1 MVTSIP
7 TLSGCPSFFFFF
19 LVQGALNFRKFKR
32 RLDRI
37 PIYKIRLNVLYIRR
51 FCNYSTKLFDEF
63 LRMCDQVFYE
73 QNDFIFI
80 LQRKESI
87 CKLIALLIG
96 DNEI

>member
-7 TLSGCPSFFFFF
+7 TLSGCIPVLPFFSSSSFH

-37 PIYKIRLNVLYIRR
+37 PIYKIRLNVLYIRLLQ
-51 FCNYSTKLFDEF
+51 LFDEF
-63 LRMCDQVFYE
+63 LRMCDQVSYE

-80 LQRKESI
+80 S
-87 CKLIALLIG
+87 
-96 DNEI
+96 